1 MLWYLQQAQRSSAVA
16 FAYFKYELRFYGS
29 TSSVD
34 SNLVGISAKGKRRH
48 TDGQV
53 WGSPFIPKR
62 AAFDVGKEDP
72 NAVSLQVQV
81 HIAIH
86 FSTRMQGP
94 DLQRSRKL
102 TSTKSYASSL
112 VLTSYRS
119 FITASGGMGEQF
131 QRQYWN
137 SHWSR
142 VDEEDEQMRIGPWV
156 CDRSPGQI
164 RSRGCKLQ
172 CSPD

>member
-1 MLWYLQQAQRSSAVA
+1 MGPHATLADSTVRENIMTGIHFWGCKCCGTYNRHNEVVQVA

-34 SNLVGISAKGKRRH
+34 SNLVGFSAKGKRRH

-72 NAVSLQVQV
+72 NAVSLQVPV
-81 HIAIH
+81 HVAIH

-102 TSTKSYASSL
+102 TTTKS
-112 VLTSYRS
+112 
-119 FITASGGMGEQF
+119 
-131 QRQYWN
+131 
-137 SHWSR
+137 
-142 VDEEDEQMRIGPWV
+142 
-156 CDRSPGQI
+156 
-164 RSRGCKLQ
+164 
-172 CSPD
+172 